1 MVPTATTNG
10 HTNGHPESSGTKRK
24 RSLEEDPDQS
34 LKRGKMQASSKAEAS
49 QSDNVVI
56 QDDENDGAIVI
67 DSD

>member
-1 MVPTATTNG
+1 
-10 HTNGHPESSGTKRK
+10 
-24 RSLEEDPDQS
+24 
-34 LKRGKMQASSKAEAS
+34 MQASFKAEAS